1 MKLHWLQHVPFE
13 GLGYIHEWAR
23 LHDAEVTCTR
33 LFANESLPDPGDADL
48 IVIMGGPMGVHDRE
62 AFPWLVAEKAY
73 IRNAIDSGRRVVGI
87 CLGAQLIA
95 DVLGARVYAGPQKE
109 IGWFP
114 VRRTGEAHGLL
125 PEELTVFHWHGD
137 TFTLPGGAVLIAS
150 SEACENQGF
159 LWNGR
164 VAALQFHMET
174 TAVSM
179 EALIKNCGHELVEA
193 PFIQSA
199 GEMRNGTL
207 HINAIHDAMTKL
219 LDRLMGIGGSTIS
232 DY

>member
-13 GLGYIHEWAR
+13 GLGYIDEWAR
-23 LHDAEVTCTR
+23 LRDAEVTCTR
-33 LFANESLPDPGDADL
+33 LFANEKLPQPDGADL
-48 IVIMGGPMGVHDRE
+48 IVIMGGPMGVHDLD
-62 AFPWLVAEKAY
+62 AYPWLAAEKMY
-73 IRNAIDSGRRVVGI
+73 LRSAIDAGRRVLGI

-114 VRRTGEAHGLL
+114 IRRTGDAHDLL
-125 PEELTVFHWHGD
+125 PNELTVFHWHGD
-137 TFTLPGGAVLIAS
+137 TFSLPDDAVRIAS

-159 LWNGR
+159 LWNNR

-174 TAVSM
+174 TADSM
-179 EALIKNCGHELVEA
+179 EALIGNCSHELVDA

-199 GEMRNGTL
+199 GEMRSGTVHLNG
-207 HINAIHDAMTKL
+207 IHDAMATL
-219 LDRLMGIGGSTIS
+219 LDALIESS
-232 DY
+232 